1 MEPSK
6 RPALRLYGRRKG
18 RPLHTRKAL
27 LMKELLPKLLITLD
41 EAAETCPHMLFPDG
55 RAATAPVW
63 FEIGFGG
70 GEHLAAQ
77 AKLHPDIRFIG
88 CEPFINGVAGLLD
101 AIDREKLEN
110 IRIFNNDA
118 RLMLD
123 ALSDA
128 SIDKC
133 FLLFSD
139 PWPKKRHV
147 NRRFI
152 GPENLDRLS
161 RVLKP
166 KGVLR
171 VASDHPSLIDW
182 MRECLSIR
190 PDFTCV
196 YAHAEPP
203 SDWVPTRY
211 QEKAVRAGRQPFF
224 MDYRRK
230 ESN

>member
-1 MEPSK
+1 MEPSE

-18 RPLHTRKAL
+18 RPLHTRKQL
-27 LMKELLPKLLITLD
+27 LMKELLPRFLIALKDD
-41 EAAETCPHMLFPDG
+41 EQTPSYRFFSDG
-55 RAATAPVW
+55 RATTTPVW
-63 FEIGFGG
+63 LEIGFGG

-101 AIDREKLEN
+101 AIDRDKLEN

-128 SIDKC
+128 SLDKC

-139 PWPKKRHV
+139 PWPKKRHAG
-147 NRRFI
+147 RRFI
-152 GPENLDRLS
+152 GPENLNRLS

-166 KGVLR
+166 KALLR
-171 VASDHPSLIDW
+171 IASDHPSHIDW

-196 YAHAEPP
+196 YAHGEPP
-203 SDWVPTRY
+203 ADWIPTRY

-224 MDYRRK
+224 MDFRRK
-230 ESN
+230 ESI